1 MKKLYLEI
9 KKTLKENYKFFI
21 GLIIAF
27 AILTFELP
35 FYIDA
40 PGGLIDISKRI
51 EISDSYDIKGS
62 FNLAYVS
69 EFKATIPTL
78 IWALVDKD
86 WDILSNDDVVSSNET
101 VDLIDYRNHLL
112 LEEANENAIYVG
124 FKLANEEVSINNRKE
139 YVVYVDTN
147 SNSDLQIG
155 DQIIKINGITIKN
168 KQEIYDILGSFSL
181 NQEIAFTVINNGK
194 EDTRTGKLYSNNG
207 KNIIGIVL
215 SETKDVETLKN
226 IKFNFKT
233 SESGPSGGFMMALS
247 IYDLLTSE
255 DLTHG
260 LTIVGTGTIDES
272 GNVGTIGGIEYKIKG
287 AVKKHADIFFVPAG
301 ENYEEAAKLI
311 KEENLDIT
319 LIKVSNIEEAIE
331 YLNSL

>member
-9 KKTLKENYKFFI
+9 KTILKENYKFFI

-86 WDILSNDDVVSSNET
+86 WDILNNDDVVSSNET

-124 FKLANEEVSINNRKE
+124 FNLANEEVNINNRKE
-139 YVVYVDTN
+139 YVVYVDQL

-155 DQIIKINGITIKN
+155 DQIIKINGIIVNN
-168 KQEIYDILGSFSL
+168 KQDIYNILGSFSL
-181 NQEIAFTVINNGK
+181 NQEIAFTVINN
-194 EDTRTGKLYSNNG
+194 EVEYTRTGKLYSNNG

-247 IYDLLTSE
+247 IYDLLTNE

-301 ENYEEAAKLI
+301 ENYEEADKLI

>member
-9 KKTLKENYKFFI
+9 KTILKENYKFFI
-21 GLIIAF
+21 GLIMAF

-40 PGGLIDISKRI
+40 PGGLIDISKKLS
-51 EISDSYDIKGS
+51 ISDSYDIKGS

-86 WDILSNDDVVSSNET
+86 WDILNNDDVVSSNET

-124 FKLANEEVSINNRKE
+124 FNLANEEVNINNRKE
-139 YVVYVDTN
+139 YVVYVDQF

-155 DQIIKINGITIKN
+155 DQIIKINGIIVNN
-168 KQEIYDILGSFSL
+168 KQDIYNILGSFSL
-181 NQEIAFTVINNGK
+181 NQEIAFTVINN
-194 EDTRTGKLYSNNG
+194 EVEYTRTGKLYSNNG

-247 IYDLLTSE
+247 IYDLLTNE

-301 ENYEEAAKLI
+301 ENYEEADKLI
-311 KEENLDIT
+311 KEEKLDIT

>member
-9 KKTLKENYKFFI
+9 KTILKENYKFFI

-40 PGGLIDISKRI
+40 PGGLIDISKKLS
-51 EISDSYDIKGS
+51 ISDSYDIKGS

-86 WDILSNDDVVSSNET
+86 WDILNNDDVVSSNET
-101 VDLIDYRNHLL
+101 VDLIDYRSHLL

-124 FKLANEEVSINNRKE
+124 FNLANEEVNINNRKE
-139 YVVYVDTN
+139 YVVYVDQL

-155 DQIIKINGITIKN
+155 DQIIKINGIIVNN
-168 KQEIYDILGSFSL
+168 KQDIYNILGSFSL
-181 NQEIAFTVINNGK
+181 NQEIAFTVINN
-194 EDTRTGKLYSNNG
+194 EVEYTRTGKLYSNNG

-247 IYDLLTSE
+247 IYDLLTNE

-301 ENYEEAAKLI
+301 ENYEEADKLI
-311 KEENLDIT
+311 KEEKLDIT